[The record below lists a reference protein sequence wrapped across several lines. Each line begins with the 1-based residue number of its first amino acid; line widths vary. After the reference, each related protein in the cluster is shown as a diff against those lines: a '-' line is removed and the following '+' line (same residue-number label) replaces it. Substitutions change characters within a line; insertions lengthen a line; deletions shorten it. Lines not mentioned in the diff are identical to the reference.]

1 MIFTLVEI
9 GLGFSSVFG
18 GVRKSVVFS
27 LTIIES
33 FRFEDENKYECEIF
47 ARVLK

>member
-1 MIFTLVEI
+1 M
-9 GLGFSSVFG
+9 
-18 GVRKSVVFS
+18 VFS

-47 ARVLK
+47 ARSQIIADALERFILLSFHQKS